1 MNSRL
6 RAVATFTHT
15 IAKFTRSD
23 SSIPQRECVRSLWSH
38 TLCLFGT
45 FCENTPARVDMLTS
59 VFKVHRFVA
68 GGFGL
73 FLLLAPDAMSAAM
86 APNRM
91 MPTEERLT
99 LQSWAGF
106 MIAVALIVNA
116 ALSFPLA
123 AQQAVARSLL
133 ACFCIESILYGKA
146 LVIDLADAPLDYKI
160 GLAPLVPSSWRWP
173 LHMPSPSCVQ
183 WQPRR
188 V

>member
-1 MNSRL
+1 
-6 RAVATFTHT
+6 
-15 IAKFTRSD
+15 
-23 SSIPQRECVRSLWSH
+23 
-38 TLCLFGT
+38 
-45 FCENTPARVDMLTS
+45 MLTS

-73 FLLLAPDAMSAAM
+73 FLLLAPDAMNAAM

-160 GLAPLVPSSWRWP
+160 GFGSTGAIFLALAVAYAIALVLSSPLR
-173 LHMPSPSCVQ
+173 
-183 WQPRR
+183 
-188 V
+188 